1 MLNYEEYFLHE
12 QNGDF
17 KYDYQVMAE
26 MLLNKNVDEKYWI
39 QISAFE
45 LMDYMYVLCAFYE
58 ESMAEEFKSKE
69 YKMKIHMRVTDDL
82 KRCYQTFL
90 ERFQDNSDVIAVF
103 GHLIEI
109 YEFIFMMTEALE
121 TWYADTDNLTQL
133 GEDLLLKASKM
144 GNPFGIS
151 IVELNRR
158 VLTKEEQK
166 KIDEDAILYIK
177 NVFPKGGF
185 TQQQLL
191 YTLH

>member
-69 YKMKIHMRVTDDL
+69 YKMKIHMR
-82 KRCYQTFL
+82 
-90 ERFQDNSDVIAVF
+90 
-103 GHLIEI
+103 
-109 YEFIFMMTEALE
+109 
-121 TWYADTDNLTQL
+121 
-133 GEDLLLKASKM
+133 
-144 GNPFGIS
+144 
-151 IVELNRR
+151 
-158 VLTKEEQK
+158 
-166 KIDEDAILYIK
+166 YIK
-177 NVFPKGGF
+177 NVFPKDGF

-191 YTLH
+191 YTIH